1 MAKFRI
7 ESQITLLAVI
17 IAAAVITSGYFA
29 WKNLSQIVESIHQEA
44 RPDNKLFLIKDIATD
59 LSAIENIV
67 RLYVL
72 TNNEENLKPY
82 EELQVGITNKIHEL
96 YMLTPPKTDEW
107 IQIDSIRNL
116 AVSKVQLWE
125 KVLNLHKESE
135 GIQPEFSEIYSQL
148 EQQRF
153 DTIKNETVKEG
164 FFRKL
169 LGKQKVIVDTTIVER
184 NLEKDEIRDQIRK
197 LENEITERGEETNL
211 LESNLINENIQIT
224 NKLNALIAQAEQAE
238 TNSLIEE
245 TLEADRLANLT
256 YKRLAVFS
264 IAAVLLLLLVLYLL
278 FNYLKKAR
286 VYERGLKKARQEAEN
301 LAQAKEKFAANVSH
315 EMRTPVNAIY
325 GLAEQLLKR
334 KNNDNLNK
342 QISVLAQS
350 AQHLNHII
358 NDTLDFT
365 KIQTNKLK
373 LDTIHFSPEKVFDEV
388 VALQKY
394 NAAQKNISLKYHSSE
409 NLPEALIGD
418 PLRLKQILINLIG
431 NAIKFTDKGEVVF
444 SAKSENRED
453 NLYELQM
460 EIRDTGIG
468 ISKENLEIIFDEFV
482 QAENPEG
489 KKYSGTGLGLAI
501 VKKLVELQGGAVK
514 IDSKPGT
521 GTTVKIIIP
530 FPEGDENEIKEVE
543 FDSPEINDQF
553 KQLRILIADDEE
565 FNRFLFKG
573 IFTKWGIQHEEVTN
587 GEEAVKAALNN
598 TFDII
603 LMDMRMPKKNG
614 IEATKA
620 ILKEKPD
627 AKIIAITATN
637 EENEQKACLEAG
649 ILDFIPK
656 PFSEM
661 QLFAT
666 IHSTLNLEETSL
678 KPSAK
683 TESIVEMERMANDDN
698 EFLKEM
704 ISIFIRSTEKGID
717 NMETALKKSDW
728 KTISETAHQIAPQ
741 CKHTGDVALYNQ
753 IKNLE
758 KLAAETPVNET
769 KTEYAFQQIAKKLE
783 KINREFSDY
792 LKNDNNFTLRD
803 KN

>member
-17 IAAAVITSGYFA
+17 IAGAVITSGYFA

-107 IQIDSIRNL
+107 IRIDSIRNL
-116 AVSKVQLWE
+116 AVNKVQLWE

-148 EQQRF
+148 EKQRF

-169 LGKQKVIVDTTIVER
+169 LGKQKVIVDTTIVEH

-197 LENEITERGEETNL
+197 LENEITVRGKETNL

-224 NKLNALIAQAEQAE
+224 NKLNTLIAQAEQAE

-264 IAAVLLLLLVLYLL
+264 VAAVLLLLLVLYLL

-373 LDTIHFSPEKVFDEV
+373 LDTIHFSPEKIFDEV

-431 NAIKFTDKGEVVF
+431 NAIKFTNKGEVVF
-444 SAKSENRED
+444 STKSEKQED
-453 NLYELQM
+453 SLYELQM

-501 VKKLVELQGGAVK
+501 VKKLVELQGGSVK

-553 KQLRILIADDEE
+553 KQIRVLIADDEE

-573 IFTKWGIQHEEVTN
+573 IFTKWGIQHEEATN

-614 IEATKA
+614 IEATRA

-637 EENEQKACLEAG
+637 KENEQKACIEAG

-683 TESIVEMERMANDDN
+683 TESIVEMERMANDDT

-717 NMETALKKSDW
+717 KMETALKESDW
-728 KTISETAHQIAPQ
+728 ETISETAHQIAPQ
-741 CKHTGDVALYNQ
+741 CKHTGDVELYNQ
-753 IKNLE
+753 IKKLE
-758 KLAAETPVNET
+758 KLTDEKPVNET
-769 KTEYAFQQIAKKLE
+769 KAQHTFQQIAEKLE

>member
-169 LGKQKVIVDTTIVER
+169 LGKQKIIVDTTIVER

-211 LESNLINENIQIT
+211 LESNLINKNIQIT
-224 NKLNALIAQAEQAE
+224 NKLNALIAQAEQEE

-444 SAKSENRED
+444 STKSEKQED
-453 NLYELQM
+453 SLCKLQM

-521 GTTVKIIIP
+521 GTTVKINIP
-530 FPEGDENEIKEVE
+530 FPEGDENKIKEVE

-573 IFTKWGIQHEEVTN
+573 IFTKWGIQHEEATN

-683 TESIVEMERMANDDN
+683 TESIAEMERMANGDN

-717 NMETALKKSDW
+717 KMETALKKSDW

-741 CKHTGDVALYNQ
+741 CKHTGDVELYNK

-758 KLAAETPVNET
+758 KLTAETPVNET

>member
-29 WKNLSQIVESIHQEA
+29 WKNLSQIVDSIHQEA

-82 EELQVGITNKIHEL
+82 EELQIGITNKIQEL
-96 YMLTPPKTDEW
+96 YRLTPPETDEW
-107 IQIDSIRNL
+107 IRIDSIRNL
-116 AVSKVQLWE
+116 AVNKVQLWE
-125 KVLNLHKESE
+125 KVLNLHNETK

-148 EQQRF
+148 EQQKF
-153 DTIKNETVKEG
+153 DTIRNETVKEG

-169 LGKQKVIVDTTIVER
+169 FGTEKVIVDTTIVER
-184 NLEKDEIRDQIRK
+184 NLEKDEIREQIRK

-211 LESNLINENIQIT
+211 LESNLINQNIQIT
-224 NKLNALIAQAEQAE
+224 NKLNALIAQAEQEE

-256 YKRLAVFS
+256 YKRLAAFS
-264 IAAVLLLLLVLYLL
+264 IAAVLLLLLVLFLL

-286 VYERGLKKARQEAEN
+286 TYERGLKKARQEAEN

-334 KNNDNLNK
+334 KNNENLNK

-373 LDTIHFSPEKVFDEV
+373 LNSISFSPEKVFDEV

-394 NAAQKNISLKYHSSE
+394 NAAQKNISLKYQSSE

-444 SAKSENRED
+444 SAKSEKQEE
-453 NLYELQM
+453 NLFELQM

-468 ISKENLEIIFDEFV
+468 ISKENLKIIFDEFV

-501 VKKLVELQGGAVK
+501 VKKLAELQGGSVK
-514 IDSKPGT
+514 IDSEPGT
-521 GTTVKIIIP
+521 GTTVKINIP
-530 FPEGDENEIKEVE
+530 FPGGDKNEIKEEE
-543 FDSPEINDQF
+543 FDSPEIHDQF
-553 KQLRILIADDEE
+553 KQLRVLIADDEE

-573 IFTKWGIQHEEVTN
+573 IFTKWGIQYTEVTN

-620 ILKEKPD
+620 ILQEKLD

-661 QLFAT
+661 QLFET
-666 IHSTLNLEETSL
+666 IHSTLNLEEPKL
-678 KPSAK
+678 KPSA
-683 TESIVEMERMANDDN
+683 ENENIAEMKRMANGDK

-704 ISIFIRSTEKGID
+704 ISIFISSTEKGID
-717 NMETALKKSDW
+717 NMETALKNSDW
-728 KTISETAHQIAPQ
+728 ETISETAHQIAPQ
-741 CKHTGDVALYNQ
+741 CKHTGDVELYNQ
-753 IKNLE
+753 IKKLE
-758 KLAAETPVNET
+758 KMAGESPENES
-769 KTEYAFQQIAKKLE
+769 EVEHAFQQMAKKLK